1 MCISSRDVTAYCIS
15 QIRNARANSRRKRKR
30 GTREKEREKRER
42 SRGDSRDGKREKKRK
57 LASRRK
63 GVERKRSVWILY
75 RRAFYY
81 EVSSCSARSVED
93 AGEGEGWHTNELPQ
107 YLVPWTTPAFPI
119 LLIRRRLLQEGYD
132 EGFARESARAHCWS
146 ALSRAL
152 ALNIK
157 TLYMSANVPCSTD
170 DIDLHN
176 KRTLRRKR
184 EKRRERARERHKRT
198 QQILP
203 ESCPVLLSIKFA

>member
-1 MCISSRDVTAYCIS
+1 MCISSRISKCILHLTNKE
-15 QIRNARANSRRKRKR
+15 RTRRKRKR
-30 GTREKEREKRER
+30 GTRDKEREREKKEKRER
-42 SRGDSRDGKREKKRK
+42 SRGDSREGKREKKKTR
-57 LASRRK
+57 
-63 GVERKRSVWILY
+63 
-75 RRAFYY
+75 
-81 EVSSCSARSVED
+81 VSSQRSRAKAIGMNPVSSSV
-93 AGEGEGWHTNELPQ
+93 LLRS
-107 YLVPWTTPAFPI
+107 LVMFGTKRGRCWGRGRVAYQRAPAVSRTMDHPAFPI

-184 EKRRERARERHKRT
+184 EKRRESERRPQKDPANPT
-198 QQILP
+198 
-203 ESCPVLLSIKFA
+203 